1 MNALVLRDVRDV
13 VLVDMPQPEPRTDE
27 IVVEVLLAGICGSDV
42 HGYLGHSERRS
53 SNLPLVMG
61 HEIVGR
67 VARAGAAVASS
78 FGLGQRVVVQPMI
91 ACRACPT
98 CRSGLSNVCPN
109 MHIVGI
115 ERAGGFATH
124 VAVPASHVIAVP
136 DSLTDEQAAMV
147 EPLAIEVRL
156 YRECA
161 RPLLRS
167 VLILG
172 AGSQGLLAVQLARLS
187 GIPQILVSD
196 TLANRL
202 EMARQAGATDT
213 VDATDVDVAQ
223 RVLELTGHL
232 GVELA
237 IETAGASG
245 ARTTGL
251 AALARGGTFAI
262 VGLGQ
267 RETSIDFLDIV
278 AHEKT
283 IRGVYCYSDE
293 DFARALE
300 LLVTSQIQ
308 VDHMLSVLPLAEG
321 PAAFAALA
329 GGEDQFVKVLLNPT
343 HG

>member
-1 MNALVLRDVRDV
+1 MKALVLRGVRDV
-13 VLVDMPQPEPRTDE
+13 VLADVPQPESQADV

-67 VARAGAAVASS
+67 VARVGGAVASGL
-78 FGLGQRVVVQPMI
+78 GLGQRVVIQPMI
-91 ACRACPT
+91 ACHTCPV

-115 ERAGGFATH
+115 ECAGGFATH
-124 VAVPASHVIAVP
+124 VAVPASQVIPVP
-136 DSLTDEQAAMV
+136 DSLTNERAAMV

-156 YRECA
+156 FRECA

-172 AGSQGLLAVQLARLS
+172 AGSQGLLAVQLARLF
-187 GIPQILVSD
+187 GIPQIIVSD

-202 EMARQAGATDT
+202 EVALHAGATDII
-213 VDATDVDVAQ
+213 DATDIDVAQ

-237 IETAGASG
+237 VETAGASR

-267 RETSIDFLDIV
+267 RETSIDFLDVV

-283 IRGVYCYSDE
+283 IRGVYCYSDD

-300 LLVTSQIQ
+300 LLVSSQIH
-308 VDHMLSVLPLAEG
+308 VDSMLSVLPLAEG
-321 PAAFAALA
+321 PAAFAALVD
-329 GGEDQFVKVLLNPT
+329 EQKRFVKVLLDPT
-343 HG
+343 RG